1 MSCEMKDDGSYDH
14 TQDDDEL
21 YDDPVK
27 QDEPITDTGDVGDC
41 MIDVGSSSHQKETV
55 KMKNDLRDTATT
67 FGSNMFAEIAEIS
80 KYKFER
86 AKAREWATRD
96 LCFLVYDDS
105 DVKIDGFDSDDE
117 EAQHEYA
124 LQMSLGDSSIP
135 ETKKTEDAE
144 PSEKIDDS
152 TKAKCRVCA
161 SYPEFPHKWKPRKF
175 RLVNPTL
182 DQPARYSA
190 DIAYSDTC
198 RHYVAVSYC
207 WPPRDE
213 NPIPRSY
220 TVRDLDGRVR
230 TIRALDDVLDRAV
243 DFASSCGLR
252 MIWIDQE
259 CLPQPT
265 ETSSKADWEVQELG
279 IQSMDIVY
287 NKAMY
292 TAGLLNV
299 EIRSQ
304 EQLNAI
310 ETLLRSDWQT
320 VHRTMN
326 RQYCKHVMDF
336 LHETSQDRW
345 YTRAW
350 VIQEAICAGL
360 KLMLAFRRS
369 PGLSYSQKF
378 RYGYEAERDHRP
390 HHSLDDHERGLD
402 STLVCMTLNEF
413 WRILD
418 VMQNLLTRDF
428 SVMGSMLVHF
438 GSSPPELYPGAR
450 SVLQAAQR
458 LHPRT
463 VRANS
468 PFMNITMY
476 TEGAYGK
483 RPTINAA
490 GALTLLK
497 DRECYFESDRL
508 AIIANM
514 CDYDFRLDTKAIN
527 DNCPSLRLA
536 ILALA
541 LNNSDLS
548 LLAPETYPPPNKT
561 YTGDAYA
568 GHTSSS
574 LLFQSFSL
582 EAAKIDN
589 CQVRD
594 FFTTR
599 FQSTTPGSVTSDGLL
614 LRAYLWSVDREID
627 FTPIQSTW
635 SDAWESLRC
644 WKIVVERQKSETW
657 EQFHAR
663 QAAIA
668 QRLSSPG
675 VSTRAL
681 EDYRRFGNIPDD
693 SDVWGSVDSRG
704 VQVGRFVDPQRFE
717 VPEMRDLIT
726 RVIFDIL
733 RFTLTISE
741 EGNLAQGLANSIWHS
756 IRIDQVPGSQ
766 HELPDEVGDTL
777 FSHIDVLTRPFA
789 TLQLEETPDR
799 SLAQLWFVDRIMEK
813 GSLWCGTYIPPTR
826 QDGSIMHFSHGSTF
840 PRGKGLELGSAFGK
854 WNAPKVKSGTIL
866 YRQMRRQLLFGMLN
880 SKPSE
885 SLPLSWRRPMMAHC
899 EVLSNDDYWTARGQK
914 RRKETL
920 LSTFDVNGPCQVATP
935 FNAEWE
941 ILPRPRLRN
950 MSVCWV
956 VEGRKSKGRAAT
968 TTAEKDDAPDDA
980 PEDVSRLELPSEA
993 KGKGKRR
1000 ASDLPRDA
1008 EISKNTDTLDTS
1020 ELSSNQGLDL
1030 RVLRKVKGLW
1040 QLMDL
1045 PSQDYVFS

>member
-428 SVMGSMLVHF
+428 SVMG
-438 GSSPPELYPGAR
+438 
-450 SVLQAAQR
+450 
-458 LHPRT
+458 
-463 VRANS
+463 
-468 PFMNITMY
+468 
-476 TEGAYGK
+476 
-483 RPTINAA
+483 
-490 GALTLLK
+490 
-497 DRECYFESDRL
+497 
-508 AIIANM
+508 
-514 CDYDFRLDTKAIN
+514 
-527 DNCPSLRLA
+527 
-536 ILALA
+536 
-541 LNNSDLS
+541 DLS